1 MKELINAIKAKLVAA
16 ASLTYIIDS
25 TGIWITPNEN
35 ILPISAT
42 FPGIGIKDG
51 PITRIV
57 HTNLK
62 WEVHLS
68 VGIIVYV
75 EPDWSAAATSIIGQ
89 TDPLIHGIL
98 DIADNIHG
106 VLNEEYLSITGMEQA
121 FCVSESEAE
130 TIPYDDLVVLQKR
143 LNYEYIKEETRP

>member
-16 ASLTYIIDS
+16 ASLSYITDS

-35 ILPISAT
+35 ILPINAT

-62 WEVHLS
+62 WEVHLNIN
-68 VGIIVYV
+68 IIVYV
-75 EPDWSAAATSIIGQ
+75 EPDWTAAATSITGQ
-89 TDPLIHGIL
+89 TSPLIHGIL
-98 DIADNIHG
+98 DIADDIHG
-106 VLNEEYLSITGMEQA
+106 VLNEECLSITGMEQA
-121 FCVSESEAE
+121 FCISEGEAE
-130 TIPYDDLVVLQKR
+130 IIPYDDLAVLQKR
-143 LNYEYIKEETRP
+143 LNYEYIKEENRP